1 MPLMLAEARAAGD
14 AVAAQR
20 DGTEPRLAELAAELR
35 RRPPSV
41 ALTVARG
48 SSDHAA
54 NYFAYLVMMRLGIP
68 VASLPMSL
76 FSLHESPFRGE
87 GQFALAL
94 SQSGRS
100 PDIVVAMQALAE
112 AGATTAALVNQ
123 PGSPLAA
130 ACRWSVPLNAGPEQ
144 SVAATKSYIATLA
157 AAATLVAHWSD
168 DHALLSA
175 LYGLPASL
183 HEACACDWSPAS
195 DRLAAAE
202 RIMVVGRGLGLAI
215 ALEAAL
221 KFKETCAIQA
231 EAFSSAEVRHGP
243 MALVDSGYPL
253 LIFALRGPEQAG
265 LLDLAADM
273 RRRGAA
279 VLLAA
284 PDNVAGRDLTVVAT
298 ANPLLDPIAAI
309 QSFYVMAANLAVARG
324 FNPDAPRHLAKVTCT
339 V

>member
-1 MPLMLAEARAAGD
+1 MMLVEALAAAE
-14 AVAAQR
+14 AVAAQHE
-20 DGTEPRLAELAAELR
+20 GTDPLLAELAGELR
-35 RRPPSV
+35 RQPPAMS
-41 ALTVARG
+41 LTIARG

-54 NYFAYLVMMRLGIP
+54 SYFAYLAMRRLGIP

-76 FSLHESPFRGE
+76 FSLHGASLRVA

-100 PDIVVAMQALAE
+100 PDIIAAMQSLGR
-112 AGATTAALVNQ
+112 AGARTAALVNQ
-123 PGSPLAA
+123 EGSPLADA
-130 ACRWSVPLNAGPEQ
+130 VQWAVPLNAGVEA
-144 SVAATKSYIATLA
+144 SVAATKSYIAMLA
-157 AAATLVAHWSD
+157 ASATLVGHWAD
-168 DHALLSA
+168 DRALLA
-175 LYGLPASL
+175 ARRGLP
-183 HEACACDWSPAS
+183 EALNRAAACDWSAAVEG
-195 DRLAAAE
+195 LAGAG
-202 RIMVVGRGLGLAI
+202 RIMVVGRGLGLAV

-243 MALVDSGYPL
+243 MALVDAGYPL

-265 LLDLAADM
+265 LLELAADM

-284 PDNVAGRDLTVVAT
+284 PDGVAERNLTLAVAD
-298 ANPLLDPIAAI
+298 NPLLDPIVAV
-309 QSFYVMAANLAVARG
+309 QSFYVMAARLAVARG
-324 FNPDAPRHLAKVTCT
+324 LDPDAPRHLAKVTCT

>member
-1 MPLMLAEARAAGD
+1 MSMMLAEALAAAE
-14 AVAAQR
+14 AVAAQHE
-20 DGTEPRLAELAAELR
+20 DTDALLAELAGQLR
-35 RRPPSV
+35 RQSPSMI
-41 ALTVARG
+41 LTVARG

-54 NYFAYLVMMRLGIP
+54 SYFAYLAMRRLGIP
-68 VASLPMSL
+68 AASLPMSL
-76 FSLHESPFRGE
+76 FSLHNAALRVH

-100 PDIVVAMQALAE
+100 PDIVAAMQALGR
-112 AGATTAALVNQ
+112 AGALTAALVNQ
-123 PGSPLAA
+123 DGSPLAA
-130 ACRWSVPLNAGPEQ
+130 AVQWAVPLNAGVEA

-157 AAATLVAHWSD
+157 ASATLVGQWAD
-168 DHALLSA
+168 DRALLMAVRSLPRA
-175 LYGLPASL
+175 LARAAG
-183 HEACACDWSPAS
+183 CDWSAAVEGLANAS
-195 DRLAAAE
+195 

-243 MALVDSGYPL
+243 MALVDAGYPL
-253 LIFALRGPEQAG
+253 LIFAPRGPEQAG
-265 LLDLAADM
+265 LLELAADM

-284 PDNVAGRDLTVVAT
+284 PDGVAERNLPLSVADH
-298 ANPLLDPIAAI
+298 PLLDPIAAI
-309 QSFYVMAANLAVARG
+309 QSFYVMAARLAVARG
-324 FNPDAPRHLAKVTCT
+324 LDPDAPRHLAKVTCT

>member
-1 MPLMLAEARAAGD
+1 MSLMLAEARAAGD

-20 DGTEPRLAELAAELR
+20 DDTEPRLAELAAELR
-35 RRPPSV
+35 RRPPAV
-41 ALTVARG
+41 GLTIARG

-54 NYFAYLVMMRLGIP
+54 NYFAYLTMMRLGIP

-76 FSLHESPFRGE
+76 FSLHATPFHGA

-100 PDIVVAMQALAE
+100 PDIVAAMEALAG

-130 ACRWSVPLNAGPEQ
+130 ACRWSVPLNAGLEQ

-157 AAATLVAHWSD
+157 AAATLVAYWSD
-168 DHALLSA
+168 DPALLSA
-175 LYGLPASL
+175 LHGLPARL
-183 HEACACDWSPAS
+183 REACACDWSPAIE
-195 DRLAAAE
+195 RLVAAE

-243 MALVDSGYPL
+243 MALVDAGYPL
-253 LIFALRGPEQAG
+253 LIFAPRGPEQAG
-265 LLDLAADM
+265 LLELAADM

-284 PDNVAGRDLTVVAT
+284 PDTVAGRDLTVVAT
-298 ANPLLDPIAAI
+298 DNALLDPIASI

-324 FNPDAPRHLAKVTCT
+324 FNPDTPRHLAKVTCT

>member
-1 MPLMLAEARAAGD
+1 MSMMLAEARAAAA

-20 DGTEPRLAELAAELR
+20 DETEPRLAELAAELR
-35 RRPPSV
+35 RQMPTGV
-41 ALTVARG
+41 VTVARG

-54 NYFAYLVMMRLGIP
+54 NYFAYLAMVRLGIP

-76 FSLHESPFRGE
+76 FSLHAAAFRGK

-100 PDIVVAMQALAE
+100 PDIVAAMRALDA

-123 PGSPLAA
+123 PDSPLAA
-130 ACRWSVPLNAGPEQ
+130 ACRWSIPLHAGPER

-157 AAATLVAHWSD
+157 AAAALVAHWSD
-168 DHALLSA
+168 DQALLTALHALPGHLQT
-175 LYGLPASL
+175 
-183 HEACACDWSPAS
+183 ACNCDWSAAV
-195 DRLAAAE
+195 DRLLAAE
-202 RIMVVGRGLGLAI
+202 RIMVVGRGTGLAI

-243 MALVDSGYPL
+243 MALVDAGYPL
-253 LIFALRGPEQAG
+253 LIFAPRGPEQAG

-273 RRRGAA
+273 RGRGAA
-279 VLLAA
+279 AL
-284 PDNVAGRDLTVVAT
+284 
-298 ANPLLDPIAAI
+298 
-309 QSFYVMAANLAVARG
+309 
-324 FNPDAPRHLAKVTCT
+324 
-339 V
+339 